1 MKKIF
6 TLAMVLVFGLGT
18 GYAQDEEEIDT
29 SLQFVDAEGTVVPD
43 GSEITRTEV
52 ETDDFGDMQ
61 ISSGLFVK
69 NTTED
74 LVGTSINGNLI
85 AKPSGTFQ
93 CCFPASCIP
102 IENVGPFETS
112 KGAIEADSILTL
124 NTEWILEEGKYGTT
138 TASFQLLVREA
149 YLNKWNIPVVGDVI
163 GYGPTV
169 TVNFVYS
176 DPTGINGTTNV
187 KINRVVERYNAAG
200 ARIYAPVKGVNILK
214 MEDGSVKK
222 VLVK

>member
-52 ETDDFGDMQ
+52 ETDDYGITQ
-61 ISSGLFVK
+61 ISTGLFVK

-74 LVGTSINGNLI
+74 EVGTKCAFQVDELPEGSIECCYPMTCQSAGKTGSFTTQGGRIAAGENHNFMTEWKGFENYGSAKATFQLQICELVG
-85 AKPSGTFQ
+85 KWGT
-93 CCFPASCIP
+93 
-102 IENVGPFETS
+102 
-112 KGAIEADSILTL
+112 
-124 NTEWILEEGKYGTT
+124 
-138 TASFQLLVREA
+138 
-149 YLNKWNIPVVGDVI
+149 GDVI

-169 TVNFVYS
+169 TVNFTYT